1 MHVTPSLSLKEVA
14 IITGS
19 LEKRPK
25 ETIDCLVR
33 LEELFGSLRTRNPLK
48 IGEGKASGL
57 KDGSLSISIS
67 HKTAFHP
74 EVRISLIITFSGK

>member
-1 MHVTPSLSLKEVA
+1 MHVMLSLSLREVA

-33 LEELFGSLRTRNPLK
+33 LKELLGSLRTGNLLK
-48 IGEGKASGL
+48 VGGGEVSGL

-67 HKTAFHP
+67 YETATHP
-74 EVRISLIITFSGK
+74 EIRIFLIITFSGE

>member
-1 MHVTPSLSLKEVA
+1 MHVMPSLSLREVA

-33 LEELFGSLRTRNPLK
+33 LKELLGSLGTRNPLK
-48 IGEGKASGL
+48 VGGRKVSGL

-67 HKTAFHP
+67 YETATHP
-74 EVRISLIITFSGK
+74 EIRIFPIITFSSE